1 MDAEE
6 QTPLMVQRPG
16 DSKLKMD
23 ANMGECKKEWMEQA
37 SRLSKEKLGLMEQ
50 LITANREKEE
60 AVKEL
65 SQVRLQL
72 QQKENENSEL
82 RTELL
87 KLQSVAQVPDS
98 ASKATE
104 GSPVAHRPSR
114 DFTADDEYCSKM
126 GISDD
131 DSDEGVDDMLD
142 PHWFQEGKLPQA
154 TLPTTEELLQ
164 QLRSGMETK
173 FGIDGSRRAFQA
185 CGEQV

>member
-72 QQKENENSEL
+72 QQKENENSV
-82 RTELL
+82 LL
-87 KLQSVAQVPDS
+87 PSGSLQPVGFFPCWTTPVMD
-98 ASKATE
+98 ASLPSFASGRYQMRERCAEEE
-104 GSPVAHRPSR
+104 GL
-114 DFTADDEYCSKM
+114 
-126 GISDD
+126 G
-131 DSDEGVDDMLD
+131 
-142 PHWFQEGKLPQA
+142 
-154 TLPTTEELLQ
+154 
-164 QLRSGMETK
+164 
-173 FGIDGSRRAFQA
+173 
-185 CGEQV
+185 